1 MDCRCWTVGEADDKI
16 IAIMQSD
23 NIWSTVEDIDEL
35 APTIVQRLRHYFT
48 TYKVM
53 PGDAGNQVS
62 IDHVYGSQHAEQVIQ
77 SAIEDYQDEFGG
89 E

>member
-1 MDCRCWTVGEADDKI
+1 MTRSLGV
-16 IAIMQSD
+16 MQSD
-23 NIWSTVEDIDEL
+23 NIWSTIEDIDEL
-35 APTIVQRLRHYFT
+35 PPAIVQRLRHYFT